1 MKIAF
6 PELNN
11 PIIKEAVSEVSEA
24 DPDFEAIPANSIEEA
39 CTLCKNGSADA
50 LIAGIDYTTRDMVL
64 ACRDYLGVAE
74 NPIVGTSGKT
84 FSSCFV
90 LKRSQDFSDILRNNS
105 SSSPNTNSVS
115 SLAELDSLPEALI
128 LADAGVTK
136 NPTVEQLTDIVL
148 QTYETALK
156 VLDDEPRIAM
166 LSFSTFGSAR
176 DESINKIHEVISR
189 VRTLRPEVKIDG
201 EMQLDAAINPRIAEK
216 KAPSSPV
223 AGHANVLIVPDLN
236 SGNILYKSL
245 EQFGG
250 YTAAGPI
257 LQGFIKPCSD
267 LSRGSTKED
276 VLLVIDTVKKLC
288 Q

>member
-1 MKIAF
+1 MKIIF
-6 PELNN
+6 PELEN
-11 PIIKEAVSEVSEA
+11 PIIKEAVS
-24 DPDFEAIPANSIEEA
+24 DFNAKNPENPIETIPAGSLEEA
-39 CTLCKNGSADA
+39 CTLCKNSAADA

-64 ACRDYLGVAE
+64 ACKDHLGA
-74 NPIVGTSGKT
+74 TGKT

-90 LKRSQDFSDILRNNS
+90 MKRT
-105 SSSPNTNSVS
+105 SP
-115 SLAELDSLPEALI
+115 LADLPSTLI

-136 NPTVEQLTDIVL
+136 NPTTEQLTDIVL

-166 LSFSTFGSAR
+166 LSFSTFGSAK
-176 DESINKIHEVISR
+176 DESIDKITSVIS
-189 VRTLRPEVKIDG
+189 TIKSTRPEIKIEG
-201 EMQLDAAINPRIAEK
+201 EMQLDCAINPRVAEK
-216 KAPSSPV
+216 KLAGSSSNV

-250 YTAAGPI
+250 YVAAGPI
-257 LQGFIKPCSD
+257 LQGFVKPCSD

-276 VLLVIDTVKKLC
+276 VELVIETVKKLAS
-288 Q
+288 

>member
-1 MKIAF
+1 MKIVF
-6 PELNN
+6 PELEN
-11 PIIKEAVSEVSEA
+11 PIIKEAVSEVA
-24 DPDFEAIPANSIEEA
+24 GVDPDFEAVSASSLEEA
-39 CTLCKNGSADA
+39 CSLCKNGAADA

-64 ACRDYLGVAE
+64 ACRDYLGMAE
-74 NPIVGTSGKT
+74 NPIAGTSGKI

-90 LKRSQDFSDILRNNS
+90 MEKQGADTF
-105 SSSPNTNSVS
+105 
-115 SLAELDSLPEALI
+115 I

-136 NPTVEQLTDIVL
+136 NPTAEQLVDIVL
-148 QTYETALK
+148 QTYETALR

-176 DESINKIHEVISR
+176 DESIDKIHEVISR
-189 VRTLRPEVKIDG
+189 VRTLRPEIKIDG

>member
-24 DPDFEAIPANSIEEA
+24 DPDFEAIPTNSIEEA

-64 ACRDYLGVAE
+64 ACRDYLGIAE

-84 FSSCFV
+84 FSSCFIME
-90 LKRSQDFSDILRNNS
+90 KQGAG
-105 SSSPNTNSVS
+105 T
-115 SLAELDSLPEALI
+115 LI

-136 NPTVEQLTDIVL
+136 NPTAEQLVDIVL
-148 QTYETALK
+148 QTYETALRI
-156 VLDDEPRIAM
+156 LDDEPRIAM
-166 LSFSTFGSAR
+166 LSFSTFGSAK
-176 DESINKIHEVISR
+176 DESIDKIKEVISR
-189 VRTLRPEVKIDG
+189 VRVLRPEIKIDG
-201 EMQLDAAINPRIAEK
+201 EMQLDCAVNPRVAEK
-216 KAPSSPV
+216 KAAAHFSEATDDSMATYRSGV
-223 AGHANVLIVPDLN
+223 AGHANVLIAPDLN

-245 EQFGG
+245 EQFGD

-257 LQGFIKPCSD
+257 LQGFLKPCSD

-276 VLLVIDTVKKLC
+276 VVLVIESMRKLAS
-288 Q
+288 